1 MSASSKKKLR
11 SGQASAKLT
20 EKQLAAKKEEQKVRL
35 YTIAFVVV
43 LVVLLVVAVVSGIS
57 QKITSSGLRER
68 KTIAMTV
75 GSHEISNAELSYY
88 YIDSI
93 NTFYSQNGAYA
104 SLYGLDVTK
113 PLDEQQIGS
122 DGSTW
127 ADNFL
132 DSAKSTARAVYTLA
146 DDAAANGF
154 TLPAEQESQVDTVV
168 DNMGLYATMYGYN
181 STEAYLKAM
190 YGNGATVKDFREY
203 YRTNLLADA
212 YQTNY
217 ENSLT
222 YTDEQIRAYEAGKE
236 DQYNSYNYNQYF
248 LSASEYLTGGTVT
261 DSGTTDYS
269 AEERAAAAAKA
280 EEIAKTLVDD
290 SITSVEDLDKAIA
303 AATDGGAS
311 TAYTNQLKTAVNS
324 KISDWVSDPSRK
336 AGDKTYIPS
345 TYTSTEEDGS
355 EVTNISG
362 YYVVYFRSSTDN
374 SFPLVNV
381 RHILA
386 QYEGGTTD
394 ENGTTVYSDEEKA
407 AAMAEAEAILNEWKS
422 GAATED
428 SFAALAAEKTD
439 DSGSKDNGGLYED
452 VYPGQMVEAFN
463 DWCFDASRKA
473 GDTGIV
479 ETSYGCHVMYFS
491 GNGDI
496 SYRDYLI
503 TNDLRESDFSEW
515 YNNLV
520 NASQIVEG
528 DTSYIRTNI
537 VLGGGNS

>member
-88 YIDSI
+88 YIDSV

-222 YTDEQIRAYEAGKE
+222 YTDEQI
-236 DQYNSYNYNQYF
+236 
-248 LSASEYLTGGTVT
+248 
-261 DSGTTDYS
+261 
-269 AEERAAAAAKA
+269 
-280 EEIAKTLVDD
+280 
-290 SITSVEDLDKAIA
+290 
-303 AATDGGAS
+303 AATLAEVYRTEGYLLDPHGAVAYRS
-311 TAYTNQLKTAVNS
+311 LLEGLQPDEVGVMLETAHPAKFKSVVDEIIGAD
-324 KISDWVSDPSRK
+324 ID
-336 AGDKTYIPS
+336 IPDRLL
-345 TYTSTEEDGS
+345 EFMH
-355 EVTNISG
+355 NPK
-362 YYVVYFRSSTDN
+362 RSVKMSPA
-374 SFPLVNV
+374 F
-381 RHILA
+381 
-386 QYEGGTTD
+386 
-394 ENGTTVYSDEEKA
+394 
-407 AAMAEAEAILNEWKS
+407 
-422 GAATED
+422 GA
-428 SFAALAAEKTD
+428 FK
-439 DSGSKDNGGLYED
+439 K
-452 VYPGQMVEAFN
+452 
-463 DWCFDASRKA
+463 
-473 GDTGIV
+473 
-479 ETSYGCHVMYFS
+479 
-491 GNGDI
+491 
-496 SYRDYLI
+496 YLL
-503 TNDLRESDFSEW
+503 TQ
-515 YNNLV
+515 
-520 NASQIVEG
+520 A
-528 DTSYIRTNI
+528 
-537 VLGGGNS
+537 

>member
-88 YIDSI
+88 YIDSV

-222 YTDEQIRAYEAGKE
+222 
-236 DQYNSYNYNQYF
+236 
-248 LSASEYLTGGTVT
+248 
-261 DSGTTDYS
+261 
-269 AEERAAAAAKA
+269 
-280 EEIAKTLVDD
+280 
-290 SITSVEDLDKAIA
+290 
-303 AATDGGAS
+303 
-311 TAYTNQLKTAVNS
+311 
-324 KISDWVSDPSRK
+324 
-336 AGDKTYIPS
+336 
-345 TYTSTEEDGS
+345 
-355 EVTNISG
+355 
-362 YYVVYFRSSTDN
+362 
-374 SFPLVNV
+374 
-381 RHILA
+381 
-386 QYEGGTTD
+386 
-394 ENGTTVYSDEEKA
+394 
-407 AAMAEAEAILNEWKS
+407 
-422 GAATED
+422 
-428 SFAALAAEKTD
+428 
-439 DSGSKDNGGLYED
+439 
-452 VYPGQMVEAFN
+452 
-463 DWCFDASRKA
+463 
-473 GDTGIV
+473 
-479 ETSYGCHVMYFS
+479 
-491 GNGDI
+491 
-496 SYRDYLI
+496 
-503 TNDLRESDFSEW
+503 
-515 YNNLV
+515 
-520 NASQIVEG
+520 
-528 DTSYIRTNI
+528 
-537 VLGGGNS
+537 